1 MKNAKK
7 FTLCKHLPAFLLVC
21 FFALSALIFGEGFAI
36 RSAAA
41 DGYVYDIK
49 GRTINS
55 LDTYNVP
62 SNIITI
68 KDSVGGG
75 SITELEIE
83 KNAKVTLESGSID
96 SIWLGSDSEEGG
108 TLIINGGTVHFIGEN
123 SNSFKAGKGN
133 VIMNGGTIDA
143 TDKILYNEDGAVHVS
158 NFTMNGGT
166 IKTSKGHGI
175 SIGYGSNTTVNGGT
189 IDAAV
194 AIGSVYVYNS
204 YMTDGYTDDISS
216 GFEAQHGNRQTF
228 LTINGGTFNGN
239 TTNSKFEK

>member
-83 KNAKVTLESGSID
+83 KNAKVTLESGWD
-96 SIWLGSDSEEGG
+96 
-108 TLIINGGTVHFIGEN
+108 LIPRRVE
-123 SNSFKAGKGN
+123 
-133 VIMNGGTIDA
+133 
-143 TDKILYNEDGAVHVS
+143 L
-158 NFTMNGGT
+158 
-166 IKTSKGHGI
+166 
-175 SIGYGSNTTVNGGT
+175 
-189 IDAAV
+189 
-194 AIGSVYVYNS
+194 
-204 YMTDGYTDDISS
+204 
-216 GFEAQHGNRQTF
+216 
-228 LTINGGTFNGN
+228 
-239 TTNSKFEK
+239 